1 MDEKL
6 GHRTHTRDPKVWKYK
21 DRYTLILGSKFIES
35 GSDKF
40 TGEVLFYTSEDGE
53 NWSYKNRYYDKKLQK
68 QYYQSK
74 KSSTTNIILTNF
86 VEKTKIKVQEK
97 QGEFRLKI
105 KDDFYM
111 KEVAGLSIVVATGD
125 TAEDMNSM
133 INLNETATFLWRQL
147 ENETTKEELIKK
159 LTQEY
164 DVDYKRASQSID
176 NFISK
181 LDEIGCITL

>member
-1 MDEKL
+1 M
-6 GHRTHTRDPKVWKYK
+6 
-21 DRYTLILGSKFIES
+21 
-35 GSDKF
+35 
-40 TGEVLFYTSEDGE
+40 
-53 NWSYKNRYYDKKLQK
+53 
-68 QYYQSK
+68 
-74 KSSTTNIILTNF
+74 
-86 VEKTKIKVQEK
+86 
-97 QGEFRLKI
+97 KI

-125 TAEDMNSM
+125 TVEDMNSM

>member
-1 MDEKL
+1 M
-6 GHRTHTRDPKVWKYK
+6 
-21 DRYTLILGSKFIES
+21 
-35 GSDKF
+35 
-40 TGEVLFYTSEDGE
+40 
-53 NWSYKNRYYDKKLQK
+53 
-68 QYYQSK
+68 
-74 KSSTTNIILTNF
+74 
-86 VEKTKIKVQEK
+86 
-97 QGEFRLKI
+97 KI

-181 LDEIGCITL
+181 LDEIGCNSLIIHVI

>member
-1 MDEKL
+1 M
-6 GHRTHTRDPKVWKYK
+6 
-21 DRYTLILGSKFIES
+21 
-35 GSDKF
+35 
-40 TGEVLFYTSEDGE
+40 
-53 NWSYKNRYYDKKLQK
+53 
-68 QYYQSK
+68 
-74 KSSTTNIILTNF
+74 
-86 VEKTKIKVQEK
+86 KIKE
-97 QGEFRLKI
+97 
-105 KDDFYM
+105 DFYM

-133 INLNETATFLWRQL
+133 INLNETATFLWKQL

-164 DVDYKRASQSID
+164 DVDYKRASKSID

>member
-1 MDEKL
+1 M
-6 GHRTHTRDPKVWKYK
+6 
-21 DRYTLILGSKFIES
+21 
-35 GSDKF
+35 
-40 TGEVLFYTSEDGE
+40 
-53 NWSYKNRYYDKKLQK
+53 
-68 QYYQSK
+68 
-74 KSSTTNIILTNF
+74 
-86 VEKTKIKVQEK
+86 
-97 QGEFRLKI
+97 KI

-111 KEVAGLSIVVATGD
+111 KEVAGLSIVVPTGD

-181 LDEIGCITL
+181 LDEI

>member
-1 MDEKL
+1 M
-6 GHRTHTRDPKVWKYK
+6 
-21 DRYTLILGSKFIES
+21 
-35 GSDKF
+35 
-40 TGEVLFYTSEDGE
+40 
-53 NWSYKNRYYDKKLQK
+53 
-68 QYYQSK
+68 
-74 KSSTTNIILTNF
+74 
-86 VEKTKIKVQEK
+86 
-97 QGEFRLKI
+97 KI

-164 DVDYKRASQSID
+164 DVDYKRASQSVD
-176 NFISK
+176 NFIAK
-181 LDEIGCITL
+181 LDEIGCISL

>member
-1 MDEKL
+1 M
-6 GHRTHTRDPKVWKYK
+6 
-21 DRYTLILGSKFIES
+21 
-35 GSDKF
+35 
-40 TGEVLFYTSEDGE
+40 
-53 NWSYKNRYYDKKLQK
+53 
-68 QYYQSK
+68 
-74 KSSTTNIILTNF
+74 
-86 VEKTKIKVQEK
+86 
-97 QGEFRLKI
+97 KI

-111 KEVAGLSIVVATGD
+111 KEVAGLSIVVSTGD

-133 INLNETATFLWRQL
+133 IKLNETATVLWRQL
-147 ENETTKEELIKK
+147 ENETTKAELIKK

>member
-1 MDEKL
+1 M
-6 GHRTHTRDPKVWKYK
+6 
-21 DRYTLILGSKFIES
+21 
-35 GSDKF
+35 
-40 TGEVLFYTSEDGE
+40 
-53 NWSYKNRYYDKKLQK
+53 
-68 QYYQSK
+68 
-74 KSSTTNIILTNF
+74 
-86 VEKTKIKVQEK
+86 
-97 QGEFRLKI
+97 KI

-164 DVDYKRASQSID
+164 DVDYKRARQSID
-176 NFISK
+176 NFI
-181 LDEIGCITL
+181 

>member
-1 MDEKL
+1 M
-6 GHRTHTRDPKVWKYK
+6 
-21 DRYTLILGSKFIES
+21 
-35 GSDKF
+35 
-40 TGEVLFYTSEDGE
+40 
-53 NWSYKNRYYDKKLQK
+53 
-68 QYYQSK
+68 
-74 KSSTTNIILTNF
+74 
-86 VEKTKIKVQEK
+86 
-97 QGEFRLKI
+97 KI

-164 DVDYKRASQSID
+164 DVDYERASKSVD
-176 NFISK
+176 DFIAK

>member
-1 MDEKL
+1 M
-6 GHRTHTRDPKVWKYK
+6 
-21 DRYTLILGSKFIES
+21 
-35 GSDKF
+35 
-40 TGEVLFYTSEDGE
+40 
-53 NWSYKNRYYDKKLQK
+53 
-68 QYYQSK
+68 
-74 KSSTTNIILTNF
+74 
-86 VEKTKIKVQEK
+86 
-97 QGEFRLKI
+97 KI

-164 DVDYKRASQSID
+164 DVDSQ
-176 NFISK
+176 
-181 LDEIGCITL
+181 E

>member
-1 MDEKL
+1 
-6 GHRTHTRDPKVWKYK
+6 
-21 DRYTLILGSKFIES
+21 
-35 GSDKF
+35 
-40 TGEVLFYTSEDGE
+40 
-53 NWSYKNRYYDKKLQK
+53 
-68 QYYQSK
+68 
-74 KSSTTNIILTNF
+74 
-86 VEKTKIKVQEK
+86 
-97 QGEFRLKI
+97 
-105 KDDFYM
+105 M

-164 DVDYKRASQSID
+164 DVDYKRASQSIV

-181 LDEIGCITL
+181 LDEIGCITLY

>member
-1 MDEKL
+1 M
-6 GHRTHTRDPKVWKYK
+6 
-21 DRYTLILGSKFIES
+21 
-35 GSDKF
+35 
-40 TGEVLFYTSEDGE
+40 
-53 NWSYKNRYYDKKLQK
+53 
-68 QYYQSK
+68 
-74 KSSTTNIILTNF
+74 
-86 VEKTKIKVQEK
+86 
-97 QGEFRLKI
+97 KI

-164 DVDYKRASQSID
+164 DVDYKRASQYID